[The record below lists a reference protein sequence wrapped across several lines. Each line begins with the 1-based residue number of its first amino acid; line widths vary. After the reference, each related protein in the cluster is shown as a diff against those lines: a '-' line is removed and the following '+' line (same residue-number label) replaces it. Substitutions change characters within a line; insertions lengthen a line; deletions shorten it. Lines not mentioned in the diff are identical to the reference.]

1 MFTYKMHN
9 RTYIQLPYL
18 FQDLYS
24 FLTQFFTL
32 YPQYQPNDFY
42 VFGES
47 YAGKILFLE
56 LYVKKTYK
64 FSCRQVGTNN
74 CSQD

>member
-1 MFTYKMHN
+1 MFNYKMHN
-9 RTYIQLPYL
+9 RIFQLPYL

-47 YAGKILFLE
+47 YAGKIYLQE
-56 LYVKKTYK
+56 LNEMKTNK
-64 FSCRQVGTNN
+64 F
-74 CSQD
+74 